1 MSTTEEDPDRAQD
14 NGFHG
19 ILAFYRLSRSLRKT
33 ELPLDLTW
41 ERLSTLCA
49 VAEREPIS
57 ISELSAAEEVTAPT
71 ISRMIAA
78 LQELDLVRCVVN
90 RNDSRSVLVTCTTK
104 GRSMLQ
110 RGVLKTLAQV
120 AGMLERLESDALEEM
135 EAMIRKVRASKR

>member
-1 MSTTEEDPDRAQD
+1 M
-14 NGFHG
+14 
-19 ILAFYRLSRSLRKT
+19 
-33 ELPLDLTW
+33 TW